1 MSRGLCHWC
10 VPGDPY
16 RSTVSNK
23 IHARLFELGIRD
35 PELFRLLRKLDNIEK
50 VEKGMTED
58 RPSFF

>member
-1 MSRGLCHWC
+1 MQYPVCK
-10 VPGDPY
+10 GD

-23 IHARLFELGIRD
+23 IHSRLFELGIRD

-50 VEKGMTED
+50 VEKEMTED